1 MGCMIMF
8 HFFKG
13 LFTSVF
19 HFFKG
24 LFSCVLHFFKGLCV
38 AKIIKIL

>member
-1 MGCMIMF
+1 MGCMIAF